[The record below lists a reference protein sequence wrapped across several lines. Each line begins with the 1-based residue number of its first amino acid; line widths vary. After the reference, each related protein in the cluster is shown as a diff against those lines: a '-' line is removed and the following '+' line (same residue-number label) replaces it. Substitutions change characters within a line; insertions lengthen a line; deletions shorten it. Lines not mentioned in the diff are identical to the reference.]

1 MVVVMKKIFGL
12 ILFFSFVWN
21 INYSFAQVNSHKDS
35 TTIINGKEFYVHKIQ
50 KGETLSE
57 LAKDYHSTVK
67 EITDA
72 NPKLGK
78 NIKAGKYLNIPYK
91 FVKEKPIEMTKDTVK
106 VKPSKP
112 SNETMNIALIMHL
125 NFPVI
130 NEDDTTPNKPIFF
143 EEKENA
149 NTNSSLEFYE
159 GVMTALDSL
168 KRLGIHLNLHTYAF
182 PDDTSEENKLFNSPE
197 MKKMHL
203 IIAEVFSPYIE
214 KIASYAKANKIPVI
228 YPFSNISLLDE
239 NPYTAILSPSL
250 NTQYKSMAKFVSE
263 HYRFDNIIILHT
275 NSPKEKEI
283 DSIYTEIIEKP
294 WANSGNKH
302 TIKHVN
308 IYEKDL
314 DIIKKSLDTAGE
326 NIIIVNTA
334 DEALAVELISRLNA
348 FRADYDITLIGI
360 PKWENYETLDIDYL
374 QNLDFHWFTAT
385 FINQDDTL
393 IKTFTDNFFNK
404 YHYEPT
410 IYSLKGYDIMNYF
423 GNAYLKFN
431 GVKFDSK
438 LTEFK
443 MKGLSTNFDFKKAN
457 DSHGMENQYIHIVKY
472 DDYRVKKVNE

>member
-1 MVVVMKKIFGL
+1 MNKIFSL

-57 LAKDYHSTVK
+57 LAKDFHTTVK

-91 FVKEKPIEMTKDTVK
+91 FVKEKPIETLKDTVK
-106 VKPSKP
+106 AKPVKLSE
-112 SNETMNIALIMHL
+112 ETINVALIMHV
-125 NFPVI
+125 NFPVL
-130 NEDDTTPNKPIFF
+130 NEDDTAKDKPIFF

-149 NTNSSLEFYE
+149 NTNASVEFYE
-159 GVMTALDSL
+159 GVMAALDSL
-168 KRLGIHLNLHTYAF
+168 KKSGIHLNLHAYPF

-197 MKKMHL
+197 MKKMNL
-203 IIAEVFSPYIE
+203 VIAEVFSPLSE
-214 KIASYAKANKIPVI
+214 KIASFAKADKIPMI
-228 YPFSNISLLDE
+228 YPFSNVSLLDE
-239 NPYTAILSPSL
+239 NPYIAILSPSL
-250 NTQYKSMAKFVSE
+250 NTQYKSMAKFISE
-263 HYRFDNIIILHT
+263 HYRFDNILILHT
-275 NSPKEKEI
+275 NSIKEKEI
-283 DSIYTEIIEKP
+283 DSIYTDIIEKP

-302 TIKHVN
+302 TVKHIN

-314 DIIKKSLDTAGE
+314 DIIKMSLDTAGE

-334 DEALAVELISRLNA
+334 DEALAVELVSKLNA

-374 QNLDFHWFTAT
+374 QNLNFHWFTTT

-393 IKTFTDNFFNK
+393 IKTFNDNFFLK

-410 IYSLKGYDIMNYF
+410 IYTLKGYDIMNYF
-423 GNAYLKFN
+423 GTAFMKFN
-431 GVKFDSK
+431 TIRFDNK
-438 LTEFK
+438 LIEFK

-457 DSHGMENQYIHIVKY
+457 DAHGLENQYIHIVKY
-472 DDYRVKKVNE
+472 DDYRVRKVNE